1 MSATQP
7 EKCLNLRMPTVEHY
21 RKQARRCRQLA
32 ADQPYAKHVER
43 WRTMAN
49 NYDMAADSLEKH
61 LSTNLQRV
69 LQRLEG
75 QQ

>member
-1 MSATQP
+1 MA
-7 EKCLNLRMPTVEHY
+7 TVEHY
-21 RKQARRCRQLA
+21 REQARRCRQLV
-32 ADQPYAKHVER
+32 ADQPYAKHVAR
-43 WRTMAN
+43 RRTMAN
-49 NYDMAADSLEKH
+49 NYDKAADSLEKH

>member
-1 MSATQP
+1 
-7 EKCLNLRMPTVEHY
+7 MPTVEHY

-49 NYDMAADSLEKH
+49 NYDIAADSLENS
-61 LSTNLQRV
+61 LSTNLQRI
-69 LQRLEG
+69 LKRLEC